1 MKELIMMVLFFVVSS
16 SAYDLQ
22 YHPFLLQ
29 TKDKY
34 GETLAKTLDKVYG
47 DKIVV
52 KNKRC
57 YFFEKTKISD
67 IEYEIDECRLDYSQ
81 QKIYSQADRLN
92 GIEIKGTVWVEGNSY
107 RTRRVGQ
114 EWSQWSSTEMFPSL
128 HWYQHTGFEFRLQNG
143 EFEFSPTRGVQNI
156 RGNYNYISKNRSKA
170 IQNGDAAG
178 LVVQESESGKI
189 VIQESK

>member
-1 MKELIMMVLFFVVSS
+1 MKEFIMMVLFFVVSS

-52 KNKRC
+52 KDKRC
-57 YFFEKTKISD
+57 YFFEKTRISD
-67 IEYEIDECRLDYSQ
+67 IEYEIDKCRLDYSQ
-81 QKIYSQADRLN
+81 QTIYSQADRLN
-92 GIEIKGTVWVEGNSY
+92 GVEIKGTVWIEGNSY

-114 EWSQWSSTEMFPSL
+114 EWSKWSSTELFPSL
-128 HWYQHTGFEFRLQNG
+128 HWYQRTGFEFRLQDG

-178 LVVQESESGKI
+178 LVIQESETGKI